1 MAAAIQL
8 DSEAFEPTDEE
19 LAARAAQ
26 GDQEAFAAI
35 YRRWSNRVLRFAI
48 ARLRHREE
56 AEDVAQEV
64 FTALLKCLPS
74 YRGESRFGTWLLGIA
89 FHVICRHQRRRSRA
103 TLVPLTEIEETPEP
117 NLPSPEGTLDAARTL
132 ARCADLL
139 ASRATP
145 AQREIFWMHYGENRN
160 TLEVAKR
167 LRRSP
172 ETVRA
177 QLCRARRA
185 LREATPGLGETLDA

>member
-1 MAAAIQL
+1 MAAAITL

-19 LAARAAQ
+19 LAARAAK
-26 GDQEAFAAI
+26 GDQEAFTAI
-35 YRRWSNRVLRFAI
+35 YRRWAVRVERFAL

-103 TLVPLTEIEETPEP
+103 NLVPLTEIENAPEP
-117 NLPSPEGTLDAARTL
+117 NLPSAEGSLDAARTL

-139 ASRATP
+139 AARVTP

-160 TLEVAKR
+160 TLEVAKK

-185 LREATPGLGETLDA
+185 LRDATPGLVETLDA

>member
-1 MAAAIQL
+1 MAAAVPL
-8 DSEAFEPTDEE
+8 DEGCFEPTDEE
-19 LAARAAQ
+19 LAARAAK

-35 YRRWSNRVLRFAI
+35 YKRWSTRVMRFAV
-48 ARLRHREE
+48 ARLRDRED

-103 TLVPLTEIEETPEP
+103 ALVPLEEVE
-117 NLPSPEGTLDAARTL
+117 NVAESHVPSAEGQLDAARTL

-139 ASRATP
+139 AARTTA

-185 LREATPGLGETLDA
+185 LREATPGLAETLDA

>member
-8 DSEAFEPTDEE
+8 DSESFEPTDEE
-19 LAARAAQ
+19 LATRAAK
-26 GDQEAFAAI
+26 GDQDAFAAI
-35 YRRWSNRVLRFAI
+35 YRRWSSRVMRFAL
-48 ARLRHREE
+48 ARLRNREE
-56 AEDVAQEV
+56 AEDVVQEV
-64 FTALLKCLPS
+64 FTALLKCLGS

-89 FHVICRHQRRRSRA
+89 FHVICRQQRRRTRA
-103 TLVPLTEIEETPEP
+103 TFVALDEIEDLGEVAPTA
-117 NLPSPEGTLDAARTL
+117 EGSLDAARTL
-132 ARCADLL
+132 ARCAELL
-139 ASRATP
+139 ASRTTP

-160 TLEVAKR
+160 TIEVAKK

-185 LREATPGLGETLDA
+185 LREATPGLAETLD